1 MGLGVP
7 PMVKT
12 FELTYIFSQ
21 SVEVLSGS
29 FGVPQNCKINLGTFR
44 ELTTVYQVTYIAA
57 NGDKFVT
64 EEYVSIFFP
73 NSNEDG
79 SPDYATGTFT
89 NTLDGDGNPIP
100 IQIVSG
106 TGRFENA
113 TGELFFMNASFGP
126 EGSFWELVGE
136 ITY

>member
-1 MGLGVP
+1 
-7 PMVKT
+7 MVTT
-12 FELTYIFSQ
+12 FE
-21 SVEVLSGS
+21 
-29 FGVPQNCKINLGTFR
+29 
-44 ELTTVYQVTYIAA
+44 VTYVAA

-64 EEYVSIFFP
+64 EEYVSINFP
-73 NSNEDG
+73 NDTETG
-79 SPDYATGTFT
+79 EIDYATGTFT
-89 NTLDGDGNPIP
+89 NTLDSNGSPIP